1 MIKFSCGSS
10 RVWWPHLCSL
20 LLVRVW
26 NALLCLEKAVQ
37 PLRALEP
44 WDHPCCDWLLS
55 RVRGQNPWPRG
66 RKHKK
71 CSVHIQKGSCYYCTE
86 WCFDA
91 IALNFISLY
100 LLNFWLLVSPGWI
113 ILAEKYLIKVLS
125 SFSYYWN
132 KPLSSSA
139 TAWGEV
145 LSLVFLHPLCAPKE
159 IASPAFKCN
168 KFLTL
173 WSKDTHSK
181 LASGPLSD

>member
-1 MIKFSCGSS
+1 MRLRKLISKKPILAWGHSYLSVFLLHFLMIKFSCGSS

-26 NALLCLEKAVQ
+26 NALLCLEKALQ

-55 RVRGQNPWPRG
+55 RVRGQNPWPRR

-113 ILAEKYLIKVLS
+113 ILAEKHLIK
-125 SFSYYWN
+125 FF
-132 KPLSSSA
+132 
-139 TAWGEV
+139 
-145 LSLVFLHPLCAPKE
+145 VF
-159 IASPAFKCN
+159 
-168 KFLTL
+168 FLL
-173 WSKDTHSK
+173 
-181 LASGPLSD
+181 LLE